1 MSERAAGEAAAGPG
15 ARRPAHGWLIG
26 LMFVAIMLNYVDRQ
40 IIALLKP
47 TLQQAF
53 GWSEIAYGHMAQS
66 FQLAG
71 AFGALAAGWF
81 IDRTGV
87 KRGFALGVGTWSLAA
102 MAHAVAT
109 SVTAFFG
116 ARVVL
121 GLAEATGTPAV
132 VKTAAA
138 YFEPAERTR
147 VLGVS
152 NMAPSLGA
160 VIAPLLIPP
169 LAVMFG
175 WRSTFLAA
183 GGLGLVWVFAWLA
196 LKIAPARSAAAGEA
210 AVAPARPRLLRMLA
224 DRRTWALV
232 IAKSLADLVWWFSIF
247 FMPDL
252 FHRLFHLSQGRL
264 GLPVAAVYAMAAA
277 GSFSGGQVHGAL
289 MRAGVAPAAARK
301 RTILGFAMVLLLA
314 PLVLVLK
321 DPWAA
326 TAVLGVALFAYQG
339 VSTNIFGGA
348 TDLFPP
354 AAVGS
359 AIGLATFVGNIAGVG
374 MSGLSA
380 WCLQNGWGYGPM
392 LAIVAVA
399 PLLALL
405 ALQLLA
411 PRLDAAR
418 LEA

>member
-1 MSERAAGEAAAGPG
+1 MSRRGAVEAAAGTEP
-15 ARRPAHGWLIG
+15 RRSGHGWLVG

-47 TLQQAF
+47 TLQKEF
-53 GWSEIAYGHMAQS
+53 GWSEIAYGHMAES

-81 IDRTGV
+81 IDRTGI
-87 KRGFALGVGTWSLAA
+87 KRGFALGVGTWSVAA

-109 SVTAFFG
+109 SVGAFFG

-147 VLGVS
+147 VLGIS

-160 VIAPLLIPP
+160 VTAPLLIPP
-169 LAVMFG
+169 VAVLFG
-175 WRSTFLAA
+175 WRATFLAA
-183 GGLGLVWVFAWLA
+183 GALGLIWVFAWLA
-196 LKIAPARSAAAGEA
+196 LRLEPARAAENGVE
-210 AVAPARPRLLRMLA
+210 PARPGLFRLMA
-224 DRRTWALV
+224 ERRTWALI

-252 FHRLFHLSQGRL
+252 FHRMFHLSQGVL

-277 GSFSGGQVHGAL
+277 GSFSGGWIHGAL
-289 MRAGVAPAAARK
+289 MRAGVGAASARK
-301 RTILGFAMVLLLA
+301 GVILGFALIVMLA
-314 PLVLVLK
+314 PLAPALR

-326 TAVLGVALFAYQG
+326 TAVLGVVLFAYQG
-339 VSTNIFGGA
+339 VSTNIFGAA

-354 AAVGS
+354 GAVGS

-374 MSGLSA
+374 MSFVSA
-380 WCLQNGWGYGPM
+380 WCLQNGYGYGPM

-399 PLLALL
+399 PVLALL
-405 ALQLLA
+405 VLQTLA
-411 PRLDAAR
+411 PKLDAAI
-418 LEA
+418 L

>member
-1 MSERAAGEAAAGPG
+1 
-15 ARRPAHGWLIG
+15 
-26 LMFVAIMLNYVDRQ
+26 
-40 IIALLKP
+40 
-47 TLQQAF
+47 
-53 GWSEIAYGHMAQS
+53 MAES

-71 AFGALAAGWF
+71 AFGSLAAGWF
-81 IDRTGV
+81 IDRMGI
-87 KRGFALGVGTWSLAA
+87 KRGFALGVGTWSVAA

-109 SVTAFFG
+109 SVGAFFG

-147 VLGVS
+147 VLGIS

-160 VIAPLLIPP
+160 VTAPLLIPP
-169 LAVMFG
+169 VAVVFG
-175 WRSTFLAA
+175 WRATFLAA
-183 GGLGLVWVFAWLA
+183 GGLGLLWVFGWLA
-196 LKIAPARSAAAGEA
+196 LRIAPARSAAAEA
-210 AVAPARPRLLRMLA
+210 AVEPVRPRLLRLLA
-224 DRRTWALV
+224 ERRTWALV
-232 IAKSLADLVWWFSIF
+232 LAKSLADLVWWFSIF

-277 GSFSGGQVHGAL
+277 GSFSGGWIHGAL
-289 MRAGVAPAAARK
+289 MRAGMGPAKARK
-301 RTILGFAMVLLLA
+301 GTILGFALVLLVA
-314 PLVLVLK
+314 PLVLVLR
-321 DPWAA
+321 DPWSA
-326 TAVLGVALFAYQG
+326 TAVLGVVLFACQG
-339 VSTNIFGGA
+339 VSTNIFGGS

-354 AAVGS
+354 GAVGS

-374 MSGLSA
+374 MSWVSA
-380 WCLQNGWGYGPM
+380 WCLQNGYGYGPM

-405 ALQLLA
+405 VIQLLA
-411 PRLDAAR
+411 PKLDEAR
-418 LEA
+418 LED